1 MTRIISLIRCCCSGK
16 FSSDIFWKIHL
27 HDTSTFAVFGE
38 GEELVGQ
45 SDHLAEPV
53 ENDGLQFSASRAG
66 SL

>member
-1 MTRIISLIRCCCSGK
+1 MK
-16 FSSDIFWKIHL
+16 VKIHL

-38 GEELVGQ
+38 GEELIGQ